1 METPRLPASFPRT
14 PTSIRPRG
22 PERDDK
28 NQNTLQTPKFPTPS
42 RTPKTPTRL
51 KQDASKAAPNVGP
64 YIPTNVIDAPTQRLY
79 VCAVFVLLQA
89 YKLSDVWKLY
99 ALDDDSISEL
109 WFILKWVAI
118 DGVFLRLL
126 PLLQIPWL
134 TFSTYATV
142 LQIIVM
148 SFTDIFFCLRYQ
160 DTFAMIILSAWK
172 YFFSHELSLSERRV
186 KVRNIVSDSSPILGK
201 HTVHYL
207 PEGSA
212 MLNPSSMNLCVNP
225 LVKEVSIL
233 PIMVNSSMPA
243 FIQLVVKSLD
253 NPETTTINITQKD
266 IKRLIKTPQTKPGEP
281 KIHHLNYPIK
291 HPGLYRLE
299 KVVDISQL
307 VVRVRKSELLVAS
320 CPSASFVGDSA
331 NAALSDKCRGEL
343 SDLNLEVRG
352 LPPLQVRYS
361 RLINQDSKD
370 VTIQNISPVGYS
382 SPLIGNYNI
391 EGARSSLSS
400 QDLSWARSQK
410 ILIPLNES
418 LASPGSWSYVVEEVV
433 DGMGNILKYSSQK
446 TAGDNLLQR
455 SFSVHERPS
464 VRFSSCS
471 PQNPIMVARGKS
483 GALSLEITRDVD
495 AAPYEVQYSHNPG
508 VMHVDDGTQ
517 GELAIKK
524 SLLKS
529 SGQPI
534 SVSSPGLYTIKSI
547 SSRFCTGEV
556 FEPSSC
562 LFLTPPDPDLAI
574 SFDEIV
580 DRCAGSSIGLTI
592 DMDLTGSPPFRVY
605 YRTIKDKRDVTVN
618 TIVVPGT
625 RHQLRLTPAA
635 AGLYTYEFYAIDDKV
650 YDGVGLDFKK
660 LSVKQHIIPMAGA
673 AFVHPNVGRRCC
685 IGESTTFTVD
695 MQGSGPWNLEYELVH
710 GGKRTKFQDENI
722 TVTPHLITTP
732 KLVSGGEYS
741 LVLTN
746 VQDSH
751 GCRVFLE
758 SEARVEV
765 RRQRPSV
772 SFAEIDGSRTVRI
785 LESEQISLP
794 LRLVGEKPFRVK
806 YRFIDENGQS
816 SDHDIVAKEFNSILS
831 ASKRGHYQ
839 LLSVHDVI
847 CPGTVSETA
856 NTFNISWV
864 PRPHAHIVPSPSTTK
879 VGNVYVRNPIC
890 EGDEDAMD
898 LALEGK
904 PPFLASFQQN
914 VFGDNGDPKGS
925 KLVEIKAGT
934 NRANI
939 RMDTSRS
946 GLYKYDLR
954 LIADASYIKP
964 GSPSSPLLIEQRVN
978 ARPSARFKSPGK
990 VHKYCLE
997 SGTGD
1002 DTIPIILEGV
1012 APFVL
1017 SIGVKHYS
1025 SGKEEII
1032 NIPNIDSNH
1041 YVFRVPHHVL
1051 TLGGQTVRIHKVR
1064 DSRGCSR
1071 KYGAELPH
1079 ISVAVA
1085 ELPSITSL
1093 DPKPYYCVGDRINYS
1108 LAGTPPFIL
1117 EYTFAGK
1124 KEKVTTSSIFQ
1135 RIAERSGVLTF
1146 DSIKDSA
1153 SDCRVELNVTKAVH
1167 RIPSV
1172 RVSEGSQV
1180 VEGIHEGE
1188 HVEIH
1193 FQLSGSPPFTFTY
1206 IRSEITKKGTKPK
1219 ILEMHTQ
1226 TTEEYQHTIVASL
1239 EGTYEVVSI
1248 HDKYCGY
1255 AAPKSQEYNVKHLEQ
1270 K

>member
-1 METPRLPASFPRT
+1 M
-14 PTSIRPRG
+14 
-22 PERDDK
+22 
-28 NQNTLQTPKFPTPS
+28 
-42 RTPKTPTRL
+42 
-51 KQDASKAAPNVGP
+51 
-64 YIPTNVIDAPTQRLY
+64 
-79 VCAVFVLLQA
+79 
-89 YKLSDVWKLY
+89 
-99 ALDDDSISEL
+99 
-109 WFILKWVAI
+109 
-118 DGVFLRLL
+118 
-126 PLLQIPWL
+126 
-134 TFSTYATV
+134 
-142 LQIIVM
+142 
-148 SFTDIFFCLRYQ
+148 
-160 DTFAMIILSAWK
+160 
-172 YFFSHELSLSERRV
+172 
-186 KVRNIVSDSSPILGK
+186 
-201 HTVHYL
+201 
-207 PEGSA
+207 
-212 MLNPSSMNLCVNP
+212 
-225 LVKEVSIL
+225 
-233 PIMVNSSMPA
+233 A
-243 FIQLVVKSLD
+243 FIQLVVKCLD
-253 NPETTTINITQKD
+253 KPESTTINITQKD
-266 IKRLIKTPQTKPGEP
+266 IKRLIKTLPSKPGEP
-281 KIHHLNYPIK
+281 KIHHLHYPI
-291 HPGLYRLE
+291 HLPGLYRLE

-320 CPSASFVGDSA
+320 CPSASFVGD
-331 NAALSDKCRGEL
+331 NADAVTSDKCRGEL

-361 RLINQDSKD
+361 RVINQDGKD

-382 SPLIGNYNI
+382 SPLIGNYNVD
-391 EGARSSLSS
+391 GTRPALSS
-400 QDLSWARSQK
+400 QDLAWARSQK

-418 LASPGSWSYVVEEVV
+418 LASPGSWNYIVEEVI
-433 DGMGNILKYSSQK
+433 DGMGNLIKYSSQK
-446 TAGDNLLQR
+446 TGGECHLQK
-455 SFSVHERPS
+455 SFNVHERPS
-464 VRFSSCS
+464 VRFLSCS

-483 GALSLEITRDVD
+483 GALALEITRDVD
-495 AAPYEVQYSHNPG
+495 AAPYEIQYSHNS
-508 VMHVDDGTQ
+508 HVTQ
-517 GELAIKK
+517 GDDSAPNELDLKK
-524 SLLKS
+524 SMLKS

-547 SSRFCTGEV
+547 SSRFCSGEV

-562 LFLTPPDPDLAI
+562 LFLTPPDPGLAI
-574 SFDEIV
+574 SYDEIV

-592 DMDLTGSPPFRVY
+592 DMDLAGSPPFRVY
-605 YRTIKDKRDVTVN
+605 YRTIKDKRDITVN

-660 LSVKQHIIPMAGA
+660 LSVKQHIIPNAGA
-673 AFVHPNVGRRCC
+673 SFVRPNVGRRCC

-695 MQGSGPWNLEYELVH
+695 MQGSGPWSLEYELVH

-732 KLVSGGEYS
+732 ELVSGGEYS

-772 SFAEIDGSRTVRI
+772 SFAEIDGSRTARI

-806 YRFIDENGQS
+806 YRFTDENEQS
-816 SDHDIVAKEFNSILS
+816 SDHDIVATEFNSILS
-831 ASKRGHYQ
+831 ASKRGRYQ
-839 LLSVHDVI
+839 LLTVHDVI
-847 CPGTVSETA
+847 CPGTVTETA
-856 NTFNISWV
+856 NVFDISWI
-864 PRPHAHIVPSPSTTK
+864 PRPRAHIVSSPSTTK
-879 VGNVYVRNPIC
+879 VGGVYVRNPIC

-904 PPFLASFQQN
+904 PPFLASFQQIIL
-914 VFGDNGDPKGS
+914 GDNGDSKGS

-934 NRANI
+934 NRANL
-939 RMDTSRS
+939 RMDTLRS
-946 GLYKYDLR
+946 GLYRYDLH

-964 GSPSSPLLIEQRVN
+964 GPPSSPLLIEQRVN

-997 SGTGD
+997 AGTGD

-1012 APFVL
+1012 APFIL

-1032 NIPNIDSNH
+1032 NIPNIDSNN

-1051 TLGGQTVRIHKVR
+1051 ALGGHAVRIHKVR
-1064 DSRGCSR
+1064 DSRGCSQ
-1071 KYGAELPH
+1071 KYGIELPH
-1079 ISVAVA
+1079 VSVAVA

-1135 RIAERSGVLTF
+1135 RIAERPGVLTF
-1146 DSIKDSA
+1146 NSVKDSA
-1153 SDCRVELNVTKAVH
+1153 SDCRVELNATKDVH
-1167 RIPSV
+1167 RIPS
-1172 RVSEGSQV
+1172 
-1180 VEGIHEGE
+1180 
-1188 HVEIH
+1188 
-1193 FQLSGSPPFTFTY
+1193 
-1206 IRSEITKKGTKPK
+1206 
-1219 ILEMHTQ
+1219 

-1255 AAPKSQEYNVKHLEQ
+1255 AAPRSKEYNAKYMEQ

>member
-1 METPRLPASFPRT
+1 
-14 PTSIRPRG
+14 
-22 PERDDK
+22 
-28 NQNTLQTPKFPTPS
+28 
-42 RTPKTPTRL
+42 
-51 KQDASKAAPNVGP
+51 
-64 YIPTNVIDAPTQRLY
+64 
-79 VCAVFVLLQA
+79 
-89 YKLSDVWKLY
+89 
-99 ALDDDSISEL
+99 
-109 WFILKWVAI
+109 
-118 DGVFLRLL
+118 
-126 PLLQIPWL
+126 
-134 TFSTYATV
+134 
-142 LQIIVM
+142 M
-148 SFTDIFFCLRYQ
+148 SL
-160 DTFAMIILSAWK
+160 
-172 YFFSHELSLSERRV
+172 ENSER
-186 KVRNIVSDSSPILGK
+186 
-201 HTVHYL
+201 
-207 PEGSA
+207 
-212 MLNPSSMNLCVNP
+212 
-225 LVKEVSIL
+225 
-233 PIMVNSSMPA
+233 
-243 FIQLVVKSLD
+243 
-253 NPETTTINITQKD
+253 TTINITQKE
-266 IKRLIKTPQTKPGEP
+266 IKKLMKTPQTKPGEP

-291 HPGLYRLE
+291 LPGLYRLE

-320 CPSASFVGDSA
+320 CPSASFVGHSSQTVV
-331 NAALSDKCRGEL
+331 SDKCKGEL

-361 RLINQDSKD
+361 RLINQDGKD
-370 VTIQNISPVGYS
+370 VTIQNLSPVGYT
-382 SPLIGNYNI
+382 SPLLGNYNVD
-391 EGARSSLSS
+391 GAHSSLSYR
-400 QDLSWARSQK
+400 DMSWARSQR

-418 LASPGSWSYVVEEVV
+418 LASPGSWKYVVEEVV
-433 DGMGNILKYSSQK
+433 DGMGNIFKYSPQNP
-446 TAGDNLLQR
+446 GGEHPLQR

-483 GALSLEITRDVD
+483 GALSLEISRDLD
-495 AAPYEVQYSHNPG
+495 AAPYEIEYSHNSRIT
-508 VMHVDDGTQ
+508 HVEDGTS
-517 GELAIKK
+517 GELILQK
-524 SLLKS
+524 SVLKS

-562 LFLTPPDPDLAI
+562 LFLTPPDPGLAI

-605 YRTIKDKRDVTVN
+605 YRTIKDRRDVTVN

-625 RHQLRLTPAA
+625 RHQLRLTPKE
-635 AGLYTYEFYAIDDKV
+635 AGLYNYEFYAIDDKV
-650 YDGVGLDFKK
+650 YDGVSLDFKK

-673 AFVHPNVGRRCC
+673 AFVHANVGRRCC

-710 GGKRTKFQDENI
+710 NGKRTKFQDENI
-722 TVTPHLITTP
+722 TATPHLITTP

-772 SFAEIDGSRTVRI
+772 SFAEIDGSRTART

-806 YRFIDENGQS
+806 YRFTDDDGQH
-816 SDHDIVAKEFNSILS
+816 SDHDIVAKDFNSILS

-839 LLSVHDVI
+839 LLNVHDVI

-856 NTFNISWV
+856 NTFDISWI
-864 PRPHAHIVPSPSTTK
+864 PRPHAHIVSSPSTTK

-890 EGDEDAMD
+890 EGDEDAID

-904 PPFLASFQQN
+904 PPFHASFQQN

-925 KLVEIKAGT
+925 KLVEIKA
-934 NRANI
+934 
-939 RMDTSRS
+939 
-946 GLYKYDLR
+946 
-954 LIADASYIKP
+954 ADASYVKP
-964 GSPSSPLLIEQRVN
+964 GIPSSPLLIEQRVN

-997 SGTGD
+997 AGTGD

-1017 SIGVKHYS
+1017 SIAVKHYS
-1025 SGKEEII
+1025 SGKEEVI

-1041 YVFRVPHHVL
+1041 YVFRVPHHAL
-1051 TLGGQTVRIHKVR
+1051 ALGGQTVRIHKVR

-1071 KYGAELPH
+1071 KYGTELPH
-1079 ISVAVA
+1079 VSVAVA
-1085 ELPSITSL
+1085 DLPSITSL
-1093 DPKPYYCVGDRINYS
+1093 DPKPYYCVGDRISYS

-1124 KEKVTTSSIFQ
+1124 KEKVTTTSIFQ
-1135 RIAERSGVLTF
+1135 RVAERSGILTF
-1146 DSIKDSA
+1146 NSIKDSA
-1153 SDCRVELNVTKAVH
+1153 SDCKVELNVTKDVH

-1226 TTEEYQHTIVASL
+1226 TTDEYQHTIVASL

-1255 AAPKSQEYNVKHLEQ
+1255 AAPKSQEYSLKQAEQ
-1270 K
+1270 HK